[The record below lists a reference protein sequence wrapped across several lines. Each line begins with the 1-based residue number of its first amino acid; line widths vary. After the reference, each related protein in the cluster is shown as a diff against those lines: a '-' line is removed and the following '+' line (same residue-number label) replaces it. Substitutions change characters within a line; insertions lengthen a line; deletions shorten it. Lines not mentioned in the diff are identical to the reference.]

1 MDVEDLV
8 TVYLNAH
15 QAEGR
20 SAETIRWHHH
30 SLSPFVAWLRTE
42 GHPTDPAA
50 WTARLLRAW
59 IIYNQTRPA
68 KRGTGTLS
76 ASAVNSLIR
85 SVKAFSRWLV
95 EEELVERDLF
105 HRVKAPKVPRLVK
118 PHLLAQ
124 ELAKVLAVAKT
135 NRNAFRDE
143 AVILFILDTGARAGE
158 VCGLR
163 ADAIDWTSGIARL
176 YGKGQKERYVPFCA
190 HTAKAMQRYG
200 VRERRGNGPTFFQ
213 SEEGEPLT
221 PSGLYQICKRISDDS
236 GIHVAP
242 HKLRHTFAISY
253 LRAGGN
259 AFALQKLLGHT
270 TLHTTLTYV
279 AMTSDDLVAEHR
291 QHSPVAAMLRKSR

>member
-1 MDVEDLV
+1 VDAEDLV
-8 TVYLNAH
+8 ALYLNAH

-30 SLSPFVAWLRTE
+30 SLTPFVAWLRTE
-42 GHPTDPAA
+42 GHPADPTQ
-50 WTARLLRAW
+50 WNARLLREW
-59 IIYNQTRPA
+59 IVYNQTRPA
-68 KRGTGTLS
+68 KRGEGTLS

-85 SVKAFSRWLV
+85 SVKAFSRWLA
-95 EEELVERDLF
+95 EEELVERDPF

-118 PHLLAQ
+118 PHLSAQ
-124 ELAKVLAVAKT
+124 ELAKVLATART
-135 NRNAFRDE
+135 NRNAYRDE
-143 AVILFILDTGARAGE
+143 AVILFILDTGARASE

-163 ADAIDWTSGIARL
+163 ADAIDWSSGIARL
-176 YGKGQKERYVPFCA
+176 YGKGQKERYVPFSA
-190 HTAKAMQRYG
+190 YTAKAMQRYG
-200 VRERRGNGPTFFQ
+200 LRERRGEDPTFFQ
-213 SEEGEPLT
+213 SEEGDFLT
-221 PSGLYQICKRISDDS
+221 KSGLYQICKRISDES
-236 GIHVAP
+236 GVHVAP

-291 QHSPVAAMLRKSR
+291 QHSPVDAMLRKRK

>member
-1 MDVEDLV
+1 VDAKDLV
-8 TVYLNAH
+8 TLYLNAH

-30 SLSPFVAWLRTE
+30 SLTPFVAWLREE
-42 GHPTDPAA
+42 GYPADPTQWNAK
-50 WTARLLRAW
+50 LLREW
-59 IIYNQTRPA
+59 IVYNQTRPA
-68 KRGTGTLS
+68 KRGEGTLS

-85 SVKAFSRWLV
+85 SVKAFSRWLA
-95 EEELVERDLF
+95 EEELVERDPF

-118 PHLLAQ
+118 PHLSPQ
-124 ELAKVLAVAKT
+124 ELAKVLSTARS

-143 AVILFILDTGARAGE
+143 ALILFFLDKGARASE

-163 ADAIDWTSGIARL
+163 ADAIDWSSGIARL
-176 YGKGQKERYVPFCA
+176 YGKGQKERYVPFSV

-200 VRERRGNGPTFFQ
+200 LRNRRGDGPTFFQ
-213 SEEGEPLT
+213 SEEGGPLT
-221 PSGLYQICKRISDDS
+221 TSGLYQICKRISDES
-236 GIHVAP
+236 GVHVAP

-291 QHSPVAAMLRKSR
+291 QHSPVDAMLRKRK